1 METMVD
7 IASNDNLNQE
17 LLEGFEC
24 TVSAILPN
32 NASFAEREQVALG
45 LSNELVRRHLQK
57 ELQQMA
63 QAQPEQLLIDGVLY
77 RRHQRGQ
84 VAYFSLCG
92 PLRVERWTYRP
103 VGVRNGPTRAPLE
116 LSAGLIEGAT
126 PQLAKC
132 VAQGY
137 AKAPI
142 RSVEQDLRAAHR
154 SPPSRCT
161 LERMALAIGTQVKKV
176 AQRLE
181 HQVRSE
187 EVVPQNAVAINLGL
201 DRTSI
206 PMAEDDP
213 IRRHTA
219 RDAPSAAGRRVRRVL
234 RYRMGYV
241 GTVTW
246 TDAEGE
252 TLVTRRYA
260 VAAHAG
266 PDRILERMMAD
277 LRLAREQDPELRIAV
292 VQDGAPELWTLMGK
306 ALRTELKLGPR
317 AFRWHEIIDRYHLM
331 QHLAEGLEVV
341 LPKYRA
347 RLRKLEQWRKELDQ
361 NDRAIV
367 SIGRWFE
374 RVARKR
380 RRLDKMN
387 QVVGRYICILRRFR
401 YASARKRGLHQ
412 GSGVTEGACKSLVTK
427 RTKRS
432 GQRWRPRGISAV
444 LALRSLLES
453 DRLDRFW
460 PLFAARY
467 QKLPVAA

>member
-1 METMVD
+1 MESMVGV
-7 IASNDNLNQE
+7 ASNDNVDRQLVE
-17 LLEGFEC
+17 AFER
-24 TVSAILPN
+24 TVLAILPG
-32 NASFAEREQVALG
+32 NASFAEREQSTLKLA
-45 LSNELVRRHLQK
+45 NELVRRHLQNR
-57 ELQQMA
+57 LQQMA
-63 QAQPEQLLIDGVLY
+63 LAQPMQMVLDDVLY
-77 RRHQRGQ
+77 RRHQPGR
-84 VAYFSLCG
+84 VAYSSLCG
-92 PLRVERWTYRP
+92 PLWVERWTYRP
-103 VGVRNGPTRAPLE
+103 VGVRNGPTRVPLE
-116 LSAGLIEGAT
+116 LAAGLIEGAT

-132 VAQGY
+132 LAQGY

-154 SPPSRCT
+154 LPPSRCT
-161 LERMALAIGTQVKKV
+161 LERMALGIGTQVKKV

-181 HQVRSE
+181 QQVRSE
-187 EVVPQNAVAINLGL
+187 EVVPDRAVAINLGL

-213 IRRHTA
+213 VRLANAATAAQAANRH
-219 RDAPSAAGRRVRRVL
+219 GERVL
-234 RYRMGYV
+234 RFRMGYV
-241 GTVTW
+241 GTVAL
-246 TDAEGE
+246 TDAGGQ

-260 VAAHAG
+260 TAAHVG

-277 LRLAREQDPELRIAV
+277 LRLAREQEPELQIAV
-292 VQDGAPELWTLMGK
+292 VQDGAPELWTLMRS

-317 AFRWHEIIDRYHLM
+317 EVRWYEIIDRYHLM

-347 RLRKLEQWRKELDQ
+347 RVRKLEQWRKELDQ

-367 SIGRWFE
+367 SIARWFE
-374 RVARKR
+374 RVACKRK
-380 RRLDKMN
+380 RLDKMN
-387 QVVGRYICILRRFR
+387 QVVGRYICIFRRFR

-412 GSGVTEGACKSLVTK
+412 GSGVTEGACKTLITK

-432 GQRWRPRGISAV
+432 GQRWRPRGITAV

-467 QKLPVAA
+467 QKLPLAA